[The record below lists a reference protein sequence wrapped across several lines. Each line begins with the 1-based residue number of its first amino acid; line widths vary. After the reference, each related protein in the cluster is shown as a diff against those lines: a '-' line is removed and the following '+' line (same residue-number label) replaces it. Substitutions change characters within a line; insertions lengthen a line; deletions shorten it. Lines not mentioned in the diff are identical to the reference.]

1 MPSIG
6 GQHILQRGTLGRAE
20 CRFADGAEHR
30 AHRRMSGASDGA
42 VVEVDEARP
51 ETCGKQRPQ
60 GGLPGAAESD
70 QDDRGLFGL
79 V

>member
-1 MPSIG
+1 V
-6 GQHILQRGTLGRAE
+6 
-20 CRFADGAEHR
+20 
-30 AHRRMSGASDGA
+30 SGAGDGA

-51 ETCGKQRPQ
+51 ETCGKQRPE